1 MSCIMLIAWTLD
13 MQPVP
18 VPRTFP
24 SARECQE
31 TARANVPFLRRSAK
45 VRWFCD
51 CRKERERGG

>member
-1 MSCIMLIAWTLD
+1 MLIAWTLD